1 MQLRWPNLTLGV
13 GVSAGFV
20 LLLLLMTAITTVS
33 LVRVA
38 MVNRQVEQL
47 VYQVNVKTDLVH
59 KMKDSLRERA
69 VTMHII
75 SLLSDPFDQDE
86 EYQRLGIMGSEFVAA
101 REKLLALPLSEPE
114 KDVLDRMRQL
124 TVKNQPLVL
133 EAVNKAMQ
141 QKNTEAQA
149 MIRQVIA
156 PSQREIL
163 ALVNELL
170 TLLQQQAQAAAA
182 LSQESYRNTRWL
194 LGSMGVG
201 AVLLGLAIAAVV
213 VRNTNRQARQLQYQA
228 MYDGLTGLPN
238 RSLFADRLHQTMLIS
253 RRDKGSFAIMAVD
266 LNRFKEINDTFGHHV
281 GDAVLQQAAR
291 MIGLCLRESDTL
303 ARVGGDEFT
312 ILMPTAQ
319 TIDGAITVA
328 KRILESL
335 KQPVNVAGHE
345 LEISLSLGIAQF
357 PLHSEKAEDLQRK
370 ADAAMYQAKRTQSGY
385 RAYSAE
391 FDQGAE
397 DRLSLQTELRRAMST
412 DELVLH
418 YQPKV
423 DLDSRRVSGVEA
435 LVRWQHPRRGLIA
448 PDQFIPLAEETGLIH
463 PLTEVV
469 LRKAV
474 RQVAEWHRQG
484 KRLGVAVNISAVNI
498 QDPEFPALVK
508 RILDEHELPADLL
521 ELELTES
528 AVMSEPER
536 AVENIKRLRELDVQI
551 SIDDFGTGY
560 TSISQLKDLLVAKIK
575 IDRTFIKDMTINH
588 SDAVIVR
595 TAVDLGHNLGLKV
608 IAEGV
613 ENEETWNQLKILGCD
628 SAQGYHMSR
637 PLPPEAFLDWLGK
650 SQWNR

>member
-1 MQLRWPNLTLGV
+1 MQIRWPNLTLGV

-20 LLLLLMTAITTVS
+20 LLLLLMIAITAVS

-38 MVNRQVEQL
+38 TVNRQVEQL
-47 VYQVNVKTDLVH
+47 VYQINVKTDLAY

-86 EYQRLGIMGSEFVAA
+86 EYQRLGVMGSEFVAA
-101 REKLLALPLSEPE
+101 REQLLALPLSEQE
-114 KDVLDRMRQL
+114 KNVLARMREL
-124 TVKNQPLVL
+124 TVKNQPLLL
-133 EAVNKAMQ
+133 EAVDKAMQ
-141 QKNTEAQA
+141 QKNAEAQA
-149 MIRQVIA
+149 MIRQVVA

-170 TLLQQQAQAAAA
+170 TLQQQEAQAAAA
-182 LSQESYRNTRWL
+182 LTEESHRTTRWL
-194 LGSMGVG
+194 LGGMGVG
-201 AVLLGLAIAAVV
+201 AALLGLGIAVVV
-213 VRNTNRQARQLQYQA
+213 VRNTNRQANLLQYQA

-238 RSLFADRLHQTMLIS
+238 RTLFADRLHQAMLIS
-253 RRDKGSFAIMAVD
+253 RRDKDSFAMMAVD

-291 MIGLCLRESDTL
+291 VIGLCLRESDTL

-319 TIDGAITVA
+319 TVDGAVTVA
-328 KRILESL
+328 KRILEAL
-335 KQPVNVAGHE
+335 KEPVNVAGHE

-357 PLHSEKAEDLQRK
+357 PLHSEQADDLQRK

-385 RAYSAE
+385 RVYSSE
-391 FDQGAE
+391 FDQGGE
-397 DRLSLQTELRRAMST
+397 DRLSLQTELRRALST

-418 YQPKV
+418 YQPKI
-423 DLDSRRVSGVEA
+423 DLDSQRVSGVEA
-435 LVRWQHPRRGLIA
+435 LVRWQHPKRGLVA

-474 RQVAEWHRQG
+474 RQVAEWYRQG
-484 KRLGVAVNISAVNI
+484 TRLGVAVNISALNI
-498 QDPEFPALVK
+498 QDPEFPVLVK
-508 RILDEHELPADLL
+508 KILDEHELPAHLL

-536 AVENIKRLRELDVQI
+536 AVENIKRLRDLDVQI

-575 IDRTFIKDMTINH
+575 IDRTFIKDMTVNH

-637 PLPPEAFLDWLGK
+637 PLPPEAFLDWLEK
-650 SQWNR
+650 SPWG